1 MAIGSDD
8 LTAAQKM
15 TVLGFGASSPRYWWS
30 AAAMQAARIR
40 CLQEDFAAILAAS
53 DRGTP
58 VPAVGG
64 VDARLYYPHAI
75 GVEAHFF
82 VSALRR
88 FLRLA
93 RTYREFTGDA
103 RIPDPEAEFAHLVGR
118 PVDFANIVEH
128 LDAYSI
134 GEGKLQRPT
143 TNDARRFDGLIE
155 GLFVEFGEPLDPHGE
170 IELRV
175 AG

>member
-40 CLQEDFAAILAAS
+40 CLQEGFAAILAAS

-88 FLRLA
+88 LLRLA
-93 RTYREFTGDA
+93 RTYRKLTGDA

-118 PVDFANIVEH
+118 PVD
-128 LDAYSI
+128 SRTSWSTSMPTQS
-134 GEGKLQRPT
+134 GKASCSVQPPATRAAST
-143 TNDARRFDGLIE
+143 D
-155 GLFVEFGEPLDPHGE
+155 
-170 IELRV
+170 
-175 AG
+175 